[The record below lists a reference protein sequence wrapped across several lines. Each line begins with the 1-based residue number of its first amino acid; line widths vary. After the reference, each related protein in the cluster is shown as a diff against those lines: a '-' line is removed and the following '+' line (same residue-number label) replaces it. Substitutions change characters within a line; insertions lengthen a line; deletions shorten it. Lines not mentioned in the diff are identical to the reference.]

1 MTQPRKTVSYILK
14 AIVII
19 SAAIGTLIGDLVIG
33 RPFSEI
39 CRGLMYFT
47 AQSNILIAL
56 ICLTGACLMM
66 RDKAVSDVWRIIKF
80 VGTVAITLTGFVYIT
95 ILVPS
100 FLHQTWTLKN
110 ILTHV
115 VVPIVSIADY
125 FVTGAG
131 AGWQFSPGANYPY
144 FFLNWGSPAGA
155 FGFIRTSP
163 YMGCAWWILALFIF
177 LMIVGYGYLVLADF
191 LLNRFSKEEIWSNR

>member
-19 SAAIGTLIGDLVIG
+19 SAAVGTLIDDLVIG

-66 RDKAVSDVWRIIKF
+66 RDKDVSDVWRIIKF

-131 AGWQFSPGANYPY
+131 A
-144 FFLNWGSPAGA
+144 
-155 FGFIRTSP
+155 FGFTRTSP